1 MVAHTARRLLSRAT
15 WTDLN
20 SCLVV
25 TVRFTIVPIVREALK
40 LMRLC
45 FSVLVFPSASFRYSA
60 HLYLGVGNF
69 CWLAF
74 GYASAARYLAMD
86 SCYDRQSWA
95 LFGYV

>member
-1 MVAHTARRLLSRAT
+1 M
-15 WTDLN
+15 
-20 SCLVV
+20 V
-25 TVRFTIVPIVREALK
+25 TVRITIVPIVREALK

-45 FSVLVFPSASFRYSA
+45 FSVLVLPSASFRYSA

-74 GYASAARYLAMD
+74 GFASAARYLAMD

-95 LFGYV
+95 LFG